1 MRKMS
6 WTPSFRVTAL
16 VVILTL
22 APGLAAVGPAAALS
36 VSEQT
41 EFNESRVGETVET
54 TVVVEDP
61 FQDQPSQWTLRAST
75 ELENVSWV
83 VTVSQQGNQV
93 NQETYGGQS
102 FEQDLNFDNGGDE
115 VRIKVTGEVP
125 AVDNYTYEPRETYT
139 LWELDAITG
148 DSESAL
154 NDSAV
159 HHYTN
164 DSRDARQAI
173 DEAAVAINESGN
185 PQEARTTL
193 NSSISAYDNGN
204 FGNAVDLAERAQNEA
219 EQVQQSQQRTQML
232 IYAAIAVVVLLVVGG
247 VVYYWRQQQDEYG
260 KLQ

>member
-6 WTPSFRVTAL
+6 WTPSFRVATLVAL
-16 VVILTL
+16 FAL
-22 APGLAAVGPAAALS
+22 AFGLAAVAPAAGLS
-36 VSEQT
+36 VSDET

-61 FQDQPSQWTLRAST
+61 FQNQPDQWTLRAST

-93 NQETYGGQS
+93 SQETYGGQS
-102 FEQDLNFDNGGDE
+102 FEQDLNFDSGGDE
-115 VRIKVTGEVP
+115 VRIEVTGEVP
-125 AVDNYTYEPRETYT
+125 AVDNYTYEPRETYA
-139 LWELDAITG
+139 LWELEAITG

-154 NDSAV
+154 NESAV

-173 DEAAVAINESGN
+173 DEATVAINESGN

-193 NSSISAYDNGN
+193 NSSISAYNNGN
-204 FGNAVDLAERAQNEA
+204 FGNAVDLAERAQDEA
-219 EQVQQSQQRTQML
+219 EQAQQSQQRTQML
-232 IYAAIAVVVLLVVGG
+232 IYAAIAVVVLLLVGG
-247 VVYYWRQQQDEYG
+247 GVYYWRQQQDEYG